1 MFPDLQ
7 MKKASTAP
15 DTPKVRTR
23 PRDTP
28 RATKRLQKA
37 SKGPLKE
44 GGRQDARAR
53 NEKCDFL
60 VLKSMA
66 FSFILPRKGQ
76 ESPQEAPKRPQE
88 PPKGLIE
95 ALKEGESR
103 SRHKGF
109 PDLQINKGLY
119 GP

>member
-1 MFPDLQ
+1 MN
-7 MKKASTAP
+7 KASTAP

-23 PRDTP
+23 PRETP
-28 RATKRLQKA
+28 RATKMLQKA

-44 GGRQDARAR
+44 GGPQDARTR

-60 VLKSMA
+60 VVKSM
-66 FSFILPRKGQ
+66 
-76 ESPQEAPKRPQE
+76 
-88 PPKGLIE
+88 LIE

-109 PDLQINKGLY
+109 P
-119 GP
+119 